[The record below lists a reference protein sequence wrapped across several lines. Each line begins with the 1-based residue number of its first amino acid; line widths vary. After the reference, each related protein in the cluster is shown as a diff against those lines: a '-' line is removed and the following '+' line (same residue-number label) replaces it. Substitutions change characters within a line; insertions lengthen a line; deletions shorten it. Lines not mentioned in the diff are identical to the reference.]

1 MNGKRRIWLHSGL
14 LAASLAG
21 ATLAAA
27 GFAPGA
33 AQDRIFESEKQRFRV
48 TTITRGLEH
57 PWGLA
62 FLPDGAMLVTERP
75 GRLRLIRDGVLDP
88 VPIVGVPEVAASGQ
102 GGLLDVVLHPEFA
115 RTRLV
120 YLSYAGKGRGG
131 AGTEVA
137 RARLTDGRL
146 EGLETIFAVEPKS
159 RGGRHFGSRL
169 AFGTEGHLYITTGER
184 GDSERAQDLADA
196 AGSVVRLTADGGVPD
211 DNPFVGRAD
220 ARPEIFSYGHR
231 NPQGLARHPV
241 SGRIWAVEHGPRGGD
256 EVNVIRAGANYGWP
270 VITYGVSYIGVPIG
284 EGTAKPGMAQPV
296 TYWDPSIS
304 PSGMAFYTGEAFP
317 AWRGNLFVGALSG
330 EVLARLELDGERVVH
345 EERLLQ
351 ALGARI
357 RDVRQG
363 PDGRLYLLTDESDGA
378 LLRLDPAP

>member
-88 VPIVGVPEVAASGQ
+88 VPIAGVPEVAASGQ

-169 AFGTEGHLYITTGER
+169 AFGAEGHLYITTGER

>member
-27 GFAPGA
+27 GCAPGA

-75 GRLRLIRDGVLDP
+75 GRLRLIREGVLDP
-88 VPIVGVPEVAASGQ
+88 VPIAGVPAVAASGQ
-102 GGLLDVVLHPEFA
+102 GGLLDVVLHPEFV

-169 AFGTEGHLYITTGER
+169 AFGAEGHLYITTGER
-184 GDSERAQDLADA
+184 GDSERSQDLADA
-196 AGSVVRLTADGGVPD
+196 AGSIVRLTADGGVPD
-211 DNPFVGRAD
+211 DNPFLGRAD

-241 SGRIWAVEHGPRGGD
+241 SDRIWAVEHGPRGGD

-270 VITYGVSYIGVPIG
+270 VITFGVSYIGVPIG

-330 EVLARLELDGERVVH
+330 EVLVRLELDGERVVH

-351 ALGARI
+351 ALGTRI